1 MDTMSL
7 QAEQNDLIR
16 MILDVQDLNVLRRI
30 RKAFT
35 QEEAEASRACVC
47 EEAEPYKSRAEIE
60 ADWQEVCHTIKEA
73 RKGKVQGRPV
83 EELLNEL

>member
-1 MDTMSL
+1 MMDTMSL

-35 QEEAEASRACVC
+35 QEEAEASRDAC
-47 EEAEPYKSRAEIE
+47 ARRRSR
-60 ADWQEVCHTIKEA
+60 IKVGQ
-73 RKGKVQGRPV
+73 KLKPTGKKYAI
-83 EELLNEL
+83 L